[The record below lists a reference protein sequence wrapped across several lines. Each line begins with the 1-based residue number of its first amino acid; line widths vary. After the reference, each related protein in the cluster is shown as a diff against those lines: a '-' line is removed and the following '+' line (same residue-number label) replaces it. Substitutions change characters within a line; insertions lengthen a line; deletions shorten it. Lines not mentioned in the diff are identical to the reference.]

1 MLFHACFHRRSKRWS
16 TEDLGGSETVP
27 CDTVMLDTGHYA
39 FGKTHRP
46 ARVNLKG
53 NPGLDVNDNFSAL
66 VPHPCHAR
74 C

>member
-1 MLFHACFHRRSKRWS
+1 MRWS

-53 NPGLDVNDNFSAL
+53 NPGLDVNDNLDRKS
-66 VPHPCHAR
+66 VV
-74 C
+74 